1 MKLRRGAAVRF
12 SVSVTPNRG
21 RCFDVRGSWLKLSF
35 FSILLIF
42 YTAFSQ
48 GSGKGT
54 LSARLVQKYD
64 LNFISTGDVLR
75 REILNGTDVGKEC
88 ESVVASGGLVSDELM
103 LKVIETEL
111 DKMHGKVSGWKFLL
125 SFVPHSAPSSLF
137 TYTLSFYNLG
147 NETFLCLFVSC
158 LVLSCLPVLSLSV
171 SHPLLFGDLQSWL
184 LDGFPRT
191 LRQAGLLDSAL
202 NEQGRPLN
210 MIIHLAVP
218 DVVIMKRIS
227 GEHLL
232 PPSRGTHP
240 SVRHNSG
247 D

>member
-35 FSILLIF
+35 FSFFFILLIF

-125 SFVPHSAPSSLF
+125 SFVPHSPPSSLF

-147 NETFLCLFVSC
+147 NETFFVCSF
-158 LVLSCLPVLSLSV
+158 LVLSCLVFLCFLYPSLIPFCLVTCRAGS
-171 SHPLLFGDLQSWL
+171 SMDFHEHSAKP
-184 LDGFPRT
+184 GF
-191 LRQAGLLDSAL
+191 
-202 NEQGRPLN
+202 
-210 MIIHLAVP
+210 
-218 DVVIMKRIS
+218 
-227 GEHLL
+227 
-232 PPSRGTHP
+232 
-240 SVRHNSG
+240 
-247 D
+247 